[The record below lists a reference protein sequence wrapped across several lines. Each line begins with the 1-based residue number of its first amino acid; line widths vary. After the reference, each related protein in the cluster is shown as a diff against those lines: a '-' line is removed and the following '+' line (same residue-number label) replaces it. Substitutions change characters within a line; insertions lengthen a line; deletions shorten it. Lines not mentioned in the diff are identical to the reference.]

1 MRRLV
6 LKIQIFRHYV
16 IVIVERNFRFSRLN
30 TTFCEILSSFFK
42 IEEFFVTLN
51 TISFL
56 FLKLMLYAV
65 TTLGG
70 KSLDFKVFQ
79 NSLDL
84 FIFCVR

>member
-16 IVIVERNFRFSRLN
+16 IVIVERNFRFGRLN

-56 FLKLMLYAV
+56 FLKLVLYAV